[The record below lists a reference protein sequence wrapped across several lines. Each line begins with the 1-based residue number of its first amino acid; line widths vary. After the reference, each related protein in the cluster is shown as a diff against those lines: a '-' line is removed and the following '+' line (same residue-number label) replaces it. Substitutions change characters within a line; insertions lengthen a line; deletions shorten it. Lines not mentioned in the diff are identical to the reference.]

1 MQIGLKDIAGSNVL
15 AGALNGRNVLGT
27 LLSMTVA
34 EPASP
39 MPIFLDFAGID
50 VATVSFLREC
60 ILGFRDIIRGRRSS
74 FYPVVANAND
84 TVRDELLEALRPRG
98 DMLMTC
104 TLDASRNVNDVTPI
118 GEFDPKQRLTYDL
131 VRTRGEIDAGQLMR
145 EFGQSEGVTQPAWN
159 NRLSALA
166 ARGLIVEVSEGR
178 AKRYK
183 PIFEGA

>member
-1 MQIGLKDIAGSNVL
+1 
-15 AGALNGRNVLGT
+15 
-27 LLSMTVA
+27 
-34 EPASP
+34 
-39 MPIFLDFAGID
+39 
-50 VATVSFLREC
+50 
-60 ILGFRDIIRGRRSS
+60 
-74 FYPVVANAND
+74 
-84 TVRDELLEALRPRG
+84 
-98 DMLMTC
+98 MTC